1 MRRRLLD
8 NAVENKTNPVT
19 TMTQDD
25 YHLSNQERD
34 LLHDVGYDDET
45 RRAATSV
52 LIDRSMRITRSADD
66 NVVVMPLAEALNAY
80 DFVQD
85 LMFGQASPEEND
97 DLREISAH
105 MDDPLGHFTWVRPG
119 AKVTLPV
126 QSFTLLELPQ
136 GRQFTHDITL
146 IGEGAEV
153 EMISG
158 SSVPPNV
165 HAGRHV
171 CLSETYLRAGAQS
184 RSVSVQHWGA
194 SMEVR
199 SYSFSR
205 LDENANSTSTA
216 ISLGAIRDHRAFSR
230 SWMGEGAHCLAQ
242 SIVFVP
248 EGSAKSID
256 DQITLAAPGARS
268 ESVTRMVTAGGTIT
282 NNALLIG
289 DAAETSGFLGCDGLK
304 LTDTGEI
311 VAIPALQARAEG
323 AQLSHEASVGMV
335 STEKLA
341 YLMASGL
348 DEDTARD
355 LIVQGFLS
363 LESEHIPATV
373 RARVAEMIAEAK
385 SGGM

>member
-1 MRRRLLD
+1 
-8 NAVENKTNPVT
+8 
-19 TMTQDD
+19 MTEGATDD
-25 YHLSNQERD
+25 FRLSNEERAI
-34 LLHDVGYDDET
+34 LHDVGYEDES

-52 LIDRSMRITRSADD
+52 LIDRQMRITRSTDD
-66 NVVVMPLAEALNAY
+66 HVIVMPLADALKTY

-85 LMFGQASPEEND
+85 LMFSQVSPDDND
-97 DLREISAH
+97 DMREISAH
-105 MDDPLGHFTWVRPG
+105 MDDPLGHFTWVKPG

-146 IGEGAEV
+146 IDEGAEV

-158 SSVPPNV
+158 STVPPQV

-184 RSVSVQHWGA
+184 RSVSIEHWGA
-194 SMEVR
+194 NMEVR
-199 SYSFSR
+199 SYSFAC
-205 LDENANSTSTA
+205 LENGAHSASTA

-230 SWMGEGAHCLAQ
+230 SWMGKDTHCVAQ
-242 SIVFVP
+242 SIVFAP
-248 EGSAKSID
+248 EGSTKRVD
-256 DQITLAAPGARS
+256 DHITLAASGARS

-282 NNALLIG
+282 NDALLVG
-289 DAAETSGFLGCDGLK
+289 DAADTSGFLGCDGLK

-311 VAIPALQARAEG
+311 IAVPALQARAEG
-323 AQLSHEASVGMV
+323 SQLSHEASVGMV
-335 STEKLA
+335 SGEKLA

-363 LESEHIPATV
+363 LDSAHIPPTV
-373 RARVAEMIAEAK
+373 RTRVAEMITEAK